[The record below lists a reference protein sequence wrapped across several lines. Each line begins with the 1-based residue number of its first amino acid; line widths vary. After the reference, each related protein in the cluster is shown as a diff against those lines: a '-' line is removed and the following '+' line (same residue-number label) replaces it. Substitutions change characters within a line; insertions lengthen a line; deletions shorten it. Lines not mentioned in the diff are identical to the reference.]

1 MITLGSIT
9 LQPDLFWSDEHSWH
23 PVEQTIQRTITGA
36 LIVMSSARV
45 AGRPITLGP
54 IDENSAW
61 MSQATLDALRNL
73 AVVPGQV
80 MALTIRGVSR
90 NVIFR
95 HHDGSAIEASPVK
108 FLNDVDAADLF
119 RVTIRLMEI

>member
-9 LQPDLFWSDEHSWH
+9 LHPDLIWSDEHNWH
-23 PVEQTIQRTITGA
+23 PVEQTVQRTITGA
-36 LIVMSSARV
+36 LIVTSAARV
-45 AGRPITLGP
+45 SGRPITLGP
-54 IDENSAW
+54 IDDSSAW

-95 HHDGSAIEASPVK
+95 HHDSSAIEASPVK
-108 FLNDVDAADLF
+108 FFNDVDAADWF
-119 RVTIRLMEI
+119 RVTVRLMEI